1 MIYYYHVLQNTVYLM
16 AVYAKSQQVDLT
28 PEQKKELWRILGMI
42 KGG

>member
-1 MIYYYHVLQNTVYLM
+1 LQNTVYLM

-28 PEQKKELWRILGMI
+28 PEQKKELRRILGTI